1 MSDDDLTHYEVLG
14 VEPGASKDEIRE
26 AYRRELGTAQS
37 QVTNA
42 ETARKPDS
50 AVIASARAEEASV
63 RAAWQILSDPV
74 QRSRYDDAI
83 GVEGAAE
90 GTADDLD
97 DDDETVEAAA
107 TTAVAR
113 RSRDQT
119 PREARAE
126 ARAKAMEN
134 RPPGLFSTDHPA
146 TPAGWPPGHHAPP
159 PRARLL
165 ALLVDSVV
173 LALIVV
179 LQTTL
184 GGLLIDQA
192 YPKESKQL
200 DHVTDCLDALSTAS
214 DDAGAQAAKR
224 DASVEKANSEC
235 ARFAAVDG
243 KTVFGEPID
252 STLAKKQLEK
262 QIDNKNGKVEDYQTD
277 LRNDILP
284 GQLAVSFITI
294 ALALLY
300 LVPSSVRS
308 GRTLGKK
315 LLQIRLIN
323 IDGSPAGLR
332 GSLLHYGVPVMV
344 ALLFAPILGP
354 LGYVAVLFGVLTW
367 PRNANYQGLHDRL
380 AGTIVVDG

>member
-1 MSDDDLTHYEVLG
+1 VSDEELTHYEVLG

-26 AYRRELGTAQS
+26 AYREELATAQS

-42 ETARKPDS
+42 ETAKKPDPG
-50 AVIASARAEEASV
+50 VIAAAREEEATV

-74 QRSRYDDAI
+74 QRARYDETI
-83 GVEGAAE
+83 GVEHVPGAADDE
-90 GTADDLD
+90 ADD
-97 DDDETVEAAA
+97 EAAEEEAVA

-113 RSRDQT
+113 RAPEKT
-119 PREARAE
+119 AREARAE
-126 ARAKAMEN
+126 ARAKAMAN
-134 RPPGLFSTDHPA
+134 RPPGLFSTDHPP
-146 TPAGWPPGHHAPP
+146 TPPSWPPGFHAPP

-165 ALLVDSVV
+165 ALMVDVVV

-179 LQTTL
+179 LQTTV

-192 YPKESKQL
+192 YPKETKRL
-200 DHVTDCLDALSTAS
+200 EHLTDCLDSLDTAK
-214 DDAGAQAAKR
+214 DDLDANASKRAA
-224 DASVEKANSEC
+224 SIEKANAEC
-235 ARFAAVDG
+235 AEFQTVDK
-243 KTVFGEPID
+243 KTVYKPL
-252 STLAKKQLEK
+252 STESTKKQLETR
-262 QIDNKNGKVEDYQTD
+262 IDNNKSDLEDVQTD

-284 GQLAVSFITI
+284 AQLVVSLLTI
-294 ALALLY
+294 VLALLY
-300 LVPSSVRS
+300 LVPSTVRS

-315 LLQIRLIN
+315 LLQLRVVN
-323 IDGSPAGLR
+323 IDGTPVGFR
-332 GSLLHYGVPVMV
+332 GAMIHYGLPVAV

>member
-1 MSDDDLTHYEVLG
+1 MSDDELTHYEVLD
-14 VEPGASKDEIRE
+14 VDTGASKEEIRD
-26 AYRRELGTAQS
+26 AYRRELTTAQS

-42 ETARKPDS
+42 ETAKKPDA
-50 AVIASARAEEASV
+50 AVIAAARAEEASV

-74 QRSRYDDAI
+74 QRTRYDETI
-83 GVEGAAE
+83 GVEAQPHRD
-90 GTADDLD
+90 DDLD
-97 DDDETVEAAA
+97 DDDEDDGDGDQAA

-113 RSRDQT
+113 RGRELT

-126 ARAKAMEN
+126 ARAKAMAN
-134 RPPGLFSTDHPA
+134 RPPGLFSTEHPPTPA
-146 TPAGWPPGHHAPP
+146 TWPPGFHAPP

-165 ALLVDSVV
+165 ALLVDGVA

-184 GGLLIDQA
+184 GSVLIDEA
-192 YPKESKQL
+192 YPKETAQL
-200 DHVTDCLDALSTAS
+200 DHVTECIDRLDTAN
-214 DDAGAQAAKR
+214 DDLGAKAATR
-224 DASVEKANSEC
+224 SIDRANAEC
-235 ARFAAVDG
+235 SRFETVKG
-243 KTVFGEPID
+243 KTVYGTPLSAD
-252 STLAKKQLEK
+252 STKKQLEK
-262 QIDNKNGKVEDYQTD
+262 QIDHKKGKVEDVQSD

-284 GQLAVSFITI
+284 GQLGVSLITI

-315 LLQIRLIN
+315 LLQIRLVY
-323 IDGSPAGLR
+323 DTGAPVTLR
-332 GSLLHYGVPVMV
+332 GAALHYGVPVMV

-380 AGTIVVDG
+380 AHTIVVDG